1 MRIEET
7 SALLAKIQAFDNR
20 NVDEAVLSAWFEV
33 LEQHTLQDC
42 LAAVTDYYR
51 TNTGWIMPAH
61 VVERVRMVEEARQH
75 QFKNGYHLNQAD
87 EETIFASG
95 DTSAWSVAMRGLNRA
110 VRTGQLTPDAYE
122 TYQDSGQPLGAF
134 LGRKELGQ

>member
-33 LEQHTLQDC
+33 LEPHTLPDC

-61 VVERVRMVEEARQH
+61 VVERVRLVEEERLRH
-75 QFKNGYHLNQAD
+75 FKNGCHLNRAD
-87 EETIFASG
+87 EERTLDGGVS
-95 DTSAWSVAMRGLNRA
+95 WSEGMRELNRA
-110 VRTGQLTPDAYE
+110 ARTGALSPAAYE
-122 TYQDSGQPLGAF
+122 EYQDGEQPLGAF
-134 LGRKELGQ
+134 LGRKELQ